1 MVLANW
7 NNGANIVFT
16 IISVIII
23 AFLAYLLFKSFQ
35 KEQRN
40 YRNEQ
45 AELMDG
51 VAKKSEIVSY
61 INNYITRSPST
72 LVFSMILI
80 EFDNL
85 LELQNAFGDNN
96 VRRILD
102 DAVKN
107 VRRVLPFRT
116 QIGRIS
122 EEKFVVLIKED
133 YDKNEVLNM
142 TNKVRDAAILGSKIY
157 ADTLIKPTVNIGVA
171 FYPNHGK
178 NYKQLIKSLDL
189 AVFSSKSEGNN
200 TITIYS
206 NEIDGSDVDNLQ
218 LYNEV
223 KNAVKNQE
231 FTLFYQPIINLNDN
245 TIYGLEA
252 LLRWKHPSL
261 GILSPASFIN
271 ILEQSGDINIVGIWG
286 IEALIK
292 EYIELKKQF
301 IYRDFQLSF
310 NLSPKQLVSD
320 TLGITFQRVA
330 KKYKIPVNSIT
341 IEIVE
346 FAMFE
351 KHEIVNKNIQ
361 NLKEL
366 GFKVAVDGL
375 GIDQNTLGRLGN
387 SPIDIIKVDK
397 TFLDSEGSY
406 VQSKYIELLIDF
418 AKRTNKTII
427 CEGIETLEELEK
439 VKSYGIEYAQGYFF
453 SKPMPQADVEDYVL
467 GEYLIGNLFEEKVED
482 ILPTVEA
489 TKIDIKEELVE
500 EEKEDKPQVEEEII
514 AKETTEETVEVQEEV
529 LEKEEKTA

>member
-1 MVLANW
+1 MILANW

-16 IISVIII
+16 IIAVIIM

-35 KEQRN
+35 KEERN

-51 VAKKSEIVSY
+51 VAKKSEIISY
-61 INNYITRSPST
+61 VNNYITRSPST
-72 LVFSMILI
+72 LVFAMLLF

-85 LELQNAFGDNN
+85 LELQNAFGENN
-96 VRRILD
+96 SKRILD
-102 DAVKN
+102 EAIKN
-107 VRRVLPFRT
+107 IRRVLPFRT
-116 QIGRIS
+116 QIGRIA
-122 EEKFVVLIKED
+122 EDKFVVLVKED
-133 YDKNEVLNM
+133 YDKNEILNM
-142 TNKVRDAAILGSKIY
+142 TNKARDAAISGTKIY
-157 ADTLIKPTVNIGVA
+157 ADTTISANVNVGIA
-171 FYPNHGK
+171 FYPIHGQ
-178 NYKQLIKSLDL
+178 NYKQLIKSLEL
-189 AVFSSKSEGNN
+189 AIYSSKSEGNN
-200 TITIYS
+200 IVTVYS
-206 NEIDGSDVDNLQ
+206 NEIDGRDVDNLQ

-223 KNAVKNQE
+223 KNAVKEQE
-231 FTLFYQPIINLNDN
+231 FTLFYQPIVNLNDN

-261 GILSPASFIN
+261 GILTPGSFIN
-271 ILEQSGDINIVGIWG
+271 ILEQSGDINIVGVWG

-301 IYRDFQLSF
+301 IHRDFQLSF

-320 TLGITFQRVA
+320 TLGITFQRIA
-330 KKYKIPVNSIT
+330 KKYRIPVTSIT

-375 GIDQNTLGRLGN
+375 GIDQNTLSRLGN

-453 SKPMPQADVEDYVL
+453 SKPMPQSDVEDYIL
-467 GEYLIGNLFEEKVED
+467 GEYLIGNLFEEKVEE

-489 TKIDIKEELVE
+489 IKIDIKETDDVVE
-500 EEKEDKPQVEEEII
+500 MLEDSSINEEIIAEKTTEDPQEVEEEI
-514 AKETTEETVEVQEEV
+514 
-529 LEKEEKTA
+529 LEKEEKSA

>member
-1 MVLANW
+1 M
-7 NNGANIVFT
+7 
-16 IISVIII
+16 
-23 AFLAYLLFKSFQ
+23 
-35 KEQRN
+35 
-40 YRNEQ
+40 
-45 AELMDG
+45 
-51 VAKKSEIVSY
+51 
-61 INNYITRSPST
+61 
-72 LVFSMILI
+72 
-80 EFDNL
+80 
-85 LELQNAFGDNN
+85 
-96 VRRILD
+96 
-102 DAVKN
+102 
-107 VRRVLPFRT
+107 
-116 QIGRIS
+116 
-122 EEKFVVLIKED
+122 
-133 YDKNEVLNM
+133 
-142 TNKVRDAAILGSKIY
+142 
-157 ADTLIKPTVNIGVA
+157 
-171 FYPNHGK
+171 
-178 NYKQLIKSLDL
+178 
-189 AVFSSKSEGNN
+189 
-200 TITIYS
+200 
-206 NEIDGSDVDNLQ
+206 
-218 LYNEV
+218 
-223 KNAVKNQE
+223 
-231 FTLFYQPIINLNDN
+231 NDN

-406 VQSKYIELLIDF
+406 VQSKYIELLI
-418 AKRTNKTII
+418 
-427 CEGIETLEELEK
+427 
-439 VKSYGIEYAQGYFF
+439 
-453 SKPMPQADVEDYVL
+453 
-467 GEYLIGNLFEEKVED
+467 
-482 ILPTVEA
+482 
-489 TKIDIKEELVE
+489 
-500 EEKEDKPQVEEEII
+500 
-514 AKETTEETVEVQEEV
+514 
-529 LEKEEKTA
+529 